1 MKRSIWLVPL
11 VAVVLVALGTA
22 CGGDRRAARTT
33 ETDGTSLVSEASR
46 KSTEPPGSGPTD
58 ESAGTDPAD
67 LTETSKQDLSPIES
81 DLAGIDQDL
90 SEFDSHLQE
99 ANAELGHADET
110 DVD

>member
-1 MKRSIWLVPL
+1 
-11 VAVVLVALGTA
+11 VLVALGTA
-22 CGGDRRAARTT
+22 CGGDRRAPRTT
-33 ETDGTSLVSEASR
+33 ETGETSLVS
-46 KSTEPPGSGPTD
+46 

-67 LTETSKQDLSPIES
+67 LTETSKQDLSGIES